1 MGSRKN
7 SFPPIDSVHW
17 DGESLTSE
25 KNAVDSQRSFFF
37 PSLADT
43 CCPMA
48 RLGKKRSIPEIQRI
62 ILPSVRMES
71 SCRRRH
77 SPAQRESPPKN
88 PTSPASRARRRS
100 PHSGSAAAGAHIA
113 REAGRC
119 APTAPR
125 GERQPRY
132 TTCDSDARRHTDKG
146 STGGVGGVEGVP
158 LSPPAARRAGDH
170 AQMPGKSHNPVSKKK
185 RGCRREATP
194 GHRAEAASQRGKNK
208 RSRRPR
214 PNAGQQPSNRRNMSL
229 PCRFAA

>member
-88 PTSPASRARRRS
+88 PTSPASRGAKAIPAQRERRS
-100 PHSGSAAAGAHIA
+100 RRAYRPQSGKMRADRPLRRAADKAHDMRQRRPPPHGQGEYGGRRGCRGARPSH
-113 REAGRC
+113 
-119 APTAPR
+119 
-125 GERQPRY
+125 
-132 TTCDSDARRHTDKG
+132 
-146 STGGVGGVEGVP
+146 P
-158 LSPPAARRAGDH
+158 LPPAA
-170 AQMPGKSHNPVSKKK
+170 
-185 RGCRREATP
+185 
-194 GHRAEAASQRGKNK
+194 
-208 RSRRPR
+208 
-214 PNAGQQPSNRRNMSL
+214 
-229 PCRFAA
+229 

>member
-146 STGGVGGVEGVP
+146 STGVVGGVEGFP
-158 LSPPAARRAGDH
+158 LSPPA
-170 AQMPGKSHNPVSKKK
+170 P
-185 RGCRREATP
+185 RREATTPRCRAKATIQCQKRKEDAAGRRRP
-194 GHRAEAASQRGKNK
+194 GTGQKPPASGEKNK